1 MSLGEKLR
9 EAREAKGLSLEEVT
23 KATKIRSKYLRALEE
38 ENFDLLP
45 GRVYAKAFL
54 RTYARFLGLDEIQ
67 LAQEFDS
74 ICPPPAESGHQ
85 PPARLLEEEEP
96 VSLKGLRTIL
106 VVLLA
111 IVLLFGINQAY
122 QRLKG
127 SAPERPPQVEEVQKP
142 LAKTTETPPPTTES
156 QPSATSKSITLKLSV
171 TNDRCWMRVVTDGM
185 VAFEGELQAGQEK
198 SFRANHT
205 IQLRLGNA
213 GAVAVSL
220 NGKDLGYLGKPG
232 EVVTRQFSVQE
243 GGSG

>member
-1 MSLGEKLR
+1 MSLGERLR
-9 EAREAKGLSLEEVT
+9 EAREAKGLSVEEVAE
-23 KATKIRSKYLRALEE
+23 ATKIRSKYLRALEE
-38 ENFDLLP
+38 EDFELLP

-74 ICPPPAESGHQ
+74 LWPPPADFGHQ

-96 VSLKGLRTIL
+96 SGLRGLRTIL
-106 VVLLA
+106 VLLLA
-111 IVLLFGINQAY
+111 IALLFGINQAY

-127 SAPERPPQVEEVQKP
+127 GTPEKPPQVEEVQKP
-142 LAKTTETPPPTTES
+142 PAKTPETTLPAGES
-156 QPSATSKSITLKLSV
+156 QPSVTPKSITLKLSV
-171 TNDRCWMRVVTDGM
+171 TNDRCWMRVVTDGV

-198 SFRANHT
+198 SFQANHT

-220 NGKDLGYLGKPG
+220 NGKDLGYLGRPG
-232 EVVTRQFSVQE
+232 EVVTRQFSVHE